1 MKRTLVNL
9 EDDIADRIKIYQK
22 NNNFSSVSK
31 TINHLVNIAL
41 EKEDIS
47 NDLKKIIDNGNLQI
61 SKTSYIIS
69 LLEQIYSDFNLD
81 ELTDPKKSV
90 ALCKFKNQLY
100 RSFDD

>member
-1 MKRTLVNL
+1 MKRTIVNL

-41 EKEDIS
+41 EKEDTS
-47 NDLKKIIDNGNLQI
+47 NDLKRIIDNGSLHI

-69 LLEQIYSDFNLD
+69 LLEQMYSDFNLD
-81 ELTDPKKSV
+81 ELTDPKNSV
-90 ALCKFKNQLY
+90 ALRKFKNQLY

>member
-9 EDDIADRIKIYQK
+9 EDDIADRIKLYQK

-90 ALCKFKNQLY
+90 ALRKFKNQLY

>member
-1 MKRTLVNL
+1 MKKTLVNL
-9 EDDIADRIKIYQK
+9 EDDIADRIKLYQK

-90 ALCKFKNQLY
+90 ALRKFKNQLY

>member
-9 EDDIADRIKIYQK
+9 EDDIADRIKIYQR

-41 EKEDIS
+41 EKEDVS
-47 NDLKKIIDNGNLQI
+47 KDLKKIIDNGNLQI
-61 SKTSYIIS
+61 SKTSYIIN
-69 LLEQIYSDFNLD
+69 LLEQMYSDFNLD

-90 ALCKFKNQLY
+90 ALRKFKNQLY